1 MHLRLSGLLR
11 SQRLRNDIRVLTGTP
26 AHEIEQ
32 QLAVV
37 SLKGRLGEFIAHTK
51 KSVESKPHVL
61 LAYAWVLYMA
71 MFSGG
76 RYLRAS
82 LKEAGGIG
90 PNFWER
96 DPSPI
101 RPYSITRPNTPRRG
115 SKSENIAESQEN
127 ETTLRSSARSRSRS
141 DNDAAGL
148 VPGMEF
154 FNFSGDS
161 DGEDI
166 KTLFKARIT
175 EAEVL
180 LTAGEKED
188 IITEAQHIF
197 TFMVTL
203 IDHLD
208 TVMGTKPQKSSL
220 QPPRPPLAARD
231 SIDLAQ
237 ERIEKAKIESFHEK
251 LDAPKP
257 AFLEAII
264 LSCMKH
270 LRTLVPVEALL
281 RPLGRRFSKDGPGTC
296 PQVSFSPAD
305 EQIPHSKNGPHYLQ
319 NKELCFLFTFM
330 AFLVVM
336 VAWFLIAQR

>member
-11 SQRLRNDIRVLTGTP
+11 SQRLRNDIRSLTGTP

-51 KSVESKPHVL
+51 NSVEAKPHVL

-101 RPYSITRPNTPRRG
+101 RPYSITRPNTSRRG
-115 SKSENIAESQEN
+115 SKSENIDVHDNEN
-127 ETTLRSSARSRSRS
+127 TLRSSARSRSRS
-141 DNDAAGL
+141 DNDAATL

-154 FNFSGDS
+154 FNFAGDS

-166 KTLFKARIT
+166 KTLFKARII

-180 LTAGEKED
+180 LSAGEKED

-197 TFMVTL
+197 SFMISLV
-203 IDHLD
+203 DHLD
-208 TVMGTKPQKSSL
+208 TVMGAKPQNSSL

-237 ERIEKAKIESFHEK
+237 ERIEKAKIDSFHEK
-251 LDAPKP
+251 LDAPRP
-257 AFLEAII
+257 TFLETII
-264 LSCMKH
+264 LSRVRYLH
-270 LRTLVPVEALL
+270 ALVPVEALM
-281 RPLGRRFSKDGPGTC
+281 RPLGRKFSKEGPATC
-296 PQVSFSPAD
+296 PQVSFSRAD
-305 EQIPHSKNGPHYLQ
+305 EQIPHSKDELHYSQ
-319 NKELCFLFTFM
+319 NRVLRFLLSFM
-330 AFLVVM
+330 AFLVVL